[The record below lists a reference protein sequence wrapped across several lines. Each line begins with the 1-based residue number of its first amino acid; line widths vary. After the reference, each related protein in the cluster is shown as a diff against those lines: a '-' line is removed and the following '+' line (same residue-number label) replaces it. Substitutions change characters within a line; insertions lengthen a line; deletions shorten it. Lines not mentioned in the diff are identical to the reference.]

1 MSQEQTNKEL
11 TELLDFV
18 QNVSNKCDATMDKA
32 RQVIRL
38 QDELRDLLL
47 LRIDRL
53 ERECKSN
60 IILGILLG
68 IGLAGIILL
77 STLIF

>member
-1 MSQEQTNKEL
+1 
-11 TELLDFV
+11 
-18 QNVSNKCDATMDKA
+18 MDKA

>member
-1 MSQEQTNKEL
+1 MSEEQTNKEL

-18 QNVSNKCDATMDKA
+18 HNVTEKCDATMDKA
-32 RQVIRL
+32 KQVMKL
-38 QDELRDLLL
+38 QDELKDLLL

-53 ERECKSN
+53 ERECKAN
-60 IILGILLG
+60 IIFGIFLGIS
-68 IGLAGIILL
+68 LAGIILL